1 MNIQKI
7 FEACDLLSIVDAI
20 NDFCKAA
27 ILRDND
33 NECFELK
40 ERIESAANN
49 DNLMLLFMQYMIE

>member
-7 FEACDLLSIVDAI
+7 IQSDNLLSLVDAI
-20 NDFCKAA
+20 NDFCKAS

-40 ERIESAANN
+40 ERVESAANN
-49 DNLMLLFMQYMIE
+49 DNLMLLSS